1 MEYSNNHLKVKNNDK
16 YLIYDLNG
24 KVVSDEFKY
33 KAMESNFYIA
43 IDGSNFLHVY
53 KYDSKNDLMSEEL
66 EIKDIDK
73 DLNYEI
79 KNDLLIITNP
89 EDVGSTIKV
98 TIS

>member
-1 MEYSNNHLKVKNNDK
+1 
-16 YLIYDLNG
+16 
-24 KVVSDEFKY
+24 
-33 KAMESNFYIA
+33 
-43 IDGSNFLHVY
+43 
-53 KYDSKNDLMSEEL
+53 MSEEL